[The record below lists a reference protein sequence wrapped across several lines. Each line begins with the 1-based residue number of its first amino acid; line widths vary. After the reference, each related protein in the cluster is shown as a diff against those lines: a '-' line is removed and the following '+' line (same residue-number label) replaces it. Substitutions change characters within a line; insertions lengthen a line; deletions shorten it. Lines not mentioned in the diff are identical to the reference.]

1 MIFDESLQ
9 LSIFSEPKLIFFKIL
24 FDIILFLTYIF
35 LELKFS
41 VIQIHLNPKFLP
53 NKKIIYDLQFFWP

>member
-24 FDIILFLTYIF
+24 FGPIIILDQLFF
-35 LELKFS
+35 W
-41 VIQIHLNPKFLP
+41 IQIFRPKISLEQDFIDHNRNLGI
-53 NKKIIYDLQFFWP
+53 KTTEHG